1 MTNLERTSPAD
12 SIPEYF
18 PSAEAYRGNSV
29 VSIIRLQSLPLIHI
43 LKNGS
48 SVSQLE
54 SAMLLFFEGS
64 SCYDWTLRLNY
75 IKLVADAM
83 SADKSFAQCQGGV
96 STHLKL
102 FVQSFGTIFSSHLM
116 VNLQK
121 EFKDIQST
129 RFGKLLKPIY

>member
-1 MTNLERTSPAD
+1 MTNLERATQAY

-29 VSIIRLQSLPLIHI
+29 LSMIKLQSLPLIHI
-43 LKNGS
+43 FENGS

-64 SCYDWTLRLNY
+64 SCYDWKLRLSY
-75 IKLVADAM
+75 LQSVTDVL
-83 SADKSFAQCQGGV
+83 SVDKSFAQCQEGV
-96 STHLKL
+96 STYLKS

-129 RFGKLLKPIY
+129 RFGKLLKPMY